1 MVAYERLPVDLP
13 CFLCVP
19 NSNQN
24 VCEQAIIVWSFQR
37 SDKVERLG
45 EGQDSFLIVPVVVLI
60 QRQLVLCLT
69 SLLPTSCSHY
79 RLLRPRTGA
88 RKMSTAAF
96 FCSTSSRSTHMR
108 ASTHPLSFAERK
120 RAQQRTHHTQ
130 LAERAVRKVEHIFS
144 KTPSF
149 HNLSRLS
156 KSLCVV
162 ERRLVCHFHGHG
174 RKSSTVIRVLGQ

>member
-1 MVAYERLPVDLP
+1 MDLP

-108 ASTHPLSFAERK
+108 ASTHR
-120 RAQQRTHHTQ
+120 
-130 LAERAVRKVEHIFS
+130 HIFHS
-144 KTPSF
+144 QNASAHSNVRTTLNSPNARCAKWSTSF
-149 HNLSRLS
+149 
-156 KSLCVV
+156 
-162 ERRLVCHFHGHG
+162 RRRPASTTFPDSARVCAWWSAALYAIFMAMGASQA
-174 RKSSTVIRVLGQ
+174 R